1 MSDQELQIRERQ
13 EREAPTSSP
22 PVVVGQGLAQR
33 KARLALS
40 RGEAPAQIA
49 KAMRQFGLVD
59 DDAVW
64 EALNALV
71 GNHVCAQVAMVLR
84 PPQDVHSVGTT
95 TAPEPEPESE
105 PAPQPK
111 VETAPQHEPAPQPE
125 VTPAPQHEPAPQ
137 VESKPTHATGEIS
150 NDEAK
155 ARLTQGASAIGQIGD
170 RAEAAP
176 RKKRNLL
183 KDFFASLGSLL
194 TSTSESEDRVEP
206 VAALRGLQG
215 RLGAWVAMVD
225 QAHGA
230 PVGAT
235 VLPVAADD
243 VDATAGGIAG
253 EVAPP
258 LVAQTRH
265 VGIGLRSGGHAMAL
279 AALDEGTVDFTTLK
293 LGQSIG
299 SGTGG
304 TVFDA
309 TYLGMAPVAYKLAK
323 EHSTDVDKEAPLM
336 GELDSPNVLKG
347 GGLLPYV
354 AKDGSSTRAGYAM
367 EKAEHG
373 SLQKVFGKLGTLTP
387 DERVLVVQYLIR
399 GGFRGLSE
407 LHQQGYVHGDVKD
420 ENFLLGSDLEA
431 KLMDFGAARKQ
442 DDVANAITTG
452 TDTHMA
458 PEVKGSHQTQ
468 ASDVWSMGETVLRGI
483 LDGWDSVDVAFGKKT
498 PDFGKG
504 SLRQDRA
511 KFDEGWQEQLE
522 PRVAKLR
529 QHQPLLDFIGLTMAM
544 DPAVRATAKQCL
556 AHQFLQLTDQD
567 EAKAR
572 DLLERVVTGK
582 G

>member
-1 MSDQELQIRERQ
+1 MSDQELQVRERQ

-40 RGEAPAQIA
+40 RGGEPAQIA

-64 EALNALV
+64 EALHALV

-95 TAPEPEPESE
+95 TAPVSE

-111 VETAPQHEPAPQPE
+111 IDSAPQPKLEPAPQPE
-125 VTPAPQHEPAPQ
+125 AET
-137 VESKPTHATGEIS
+137 TRATGEIS

-155 ARLTQGASAIGQIGD
+155 TRLTQGASAIGQIGD

-183 KDFFASLGSLL
+183 KDFFASLGSLF
-194 TSTSESEDRVEP
+194 TSTSESEAEDRVEP

-215 RLGAWVAMVD
+215 RLGARVATVD

-253 EVAPP
+253 AVAPP

-279 AALDEGTVDFTTLK
+279 AALDEGTVDFTTMK

-323 EHSTDVDKEAPLM
+323 EHTTDVDKEAPLM

-399 GGFRGLSE
+399 GGFRGLTE

-431 KLMDFGAARKQ
+431 KLMDFGAARKR
-442 DDVANAITTG
+442 DDVANATTTG

-483 LDGWDSVDVAFGKKT
+483 LDGWDSVDVALGKKT

-504 SLRQDRA
+504 SLRRDRS
-511 KFDEGWQEQLE
+511 KFDEGWQERLE

-544 DPAVRATAKQCL
+544 DPEVRATAKQCL
-556 AHQFLQLTDQD
+556 AHQFLQLTDED

-572 DLLERVVTGK
+572 DLLERVVAGK